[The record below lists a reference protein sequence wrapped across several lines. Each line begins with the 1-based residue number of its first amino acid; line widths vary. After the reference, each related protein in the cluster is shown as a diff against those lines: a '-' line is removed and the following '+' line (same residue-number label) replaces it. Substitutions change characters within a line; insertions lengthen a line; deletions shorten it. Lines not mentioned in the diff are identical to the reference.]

1 MEEEILAVVID
12 NGSSSIKAGM
22 AGDDA
27 PRCDFPAAVMQGHKE
42 VGRDAWSR
50 RQMIDVEYPIK

>member
-1 MEEEILAVVID
+1 VVID